1 MANLGW
7 HPLNASERQQYWNG
21 FAAAVSFLRS
31 VRLEGYSDLERAE
44 QMARRFQNDIQ
55 ARFEPGTV
63 DFARWRE
70 KIGAGAAILQ
80 HSPKDGF
87 GQGPSQTARH
97 PEVFHV
103 VAADLRSTDPVTRRR
118 AENQLAA
125 NQLSELLGAAPVNVD
140 SYNTRG
146 VQESDAAK
154 ALFAPSSTTPGHS
167 VVGGAG
173 VVEKVIPADN
183 AFELFGG

>member
-63 DFARWRE
+63 DFAALARE
-70 KIGAGAAILQ
+70 IGTGAAILQ

-87 GQGPSQTARH
+87 GQGPSQTA
-97 PEVFHV
+97 
-103 VAADLRSTDPVTRRR
+103 AAIPKFSMWWRRTSEAPTR
-118 AENQLAA
+118 
-125 NQLSELLGAAPVNVD
+125 
-140 SYNTRG
+140 
-146 VQESDAAK
+146 
-154 ALFAPSSTTPGHS
+154 
-167 VVGGAG
+167 
-173 VVEKVIPADN
+173 
-183 AFELFGG
+183 